1 MHRGASGLPVY
12 AELEPHPEHSRD
24 MILKTEG
31 AGPAEGVLKYKP
43 GRTEVRAFHVLH
55 SRLHPTLSSSTEGLC
70 P

>member
-43 GRTEVRAFHVLH
+43 GRT
-55 SRLHPTLSSSTEGLC
+55 
-70 P
+70 